1 MSPLDYLRNRTAR
14 ADALLAVSIV
24 GTLAGI
30 ATGAITVLFRVA
42 IETLQMA
49 LIGDPE
55 NYEALDPLLR
65 VLVPTLGGLC
75 VGLLFSFAA
84 TGSRQ
89 VGITHVMRSMI
100 VRAGRLPLRNA
111 VLQFV
116 GGVLSIASGHSVGR
130 EGPAVHLGAA
140 ASSLLGQWL
149 RLPNNCMRSLVAC
162 GTAASIAASFNT
174 PIAGVIFAMEVVM
187 MEYTVAG
194 FTPVILAAVAGTWT
208 SQLVYG
214 AAPAFD
220 VPVVRLAT
228 LWELPYL
235 LFVGVVVG
243 CVAGLFNHYIDFVD
257 RHMKNIRL
265 WVRVGMAG
273 LITGGIG
280 VFVPEVMGIGYDTV
294 ELALVGEA
302 TLGLLVLVALAKFA
316 ATGTSVALGVPA
328 GIIGPTLVI
337 GATLGGA
344 LGIVGHEI
352 APELSADAGLYAM
365 VGMGAMMGAVL
376 QAPLAA
382 LMAIMELT
390 VNPHILL
397 PGMIAVVAASIT
409 SRELLHSESVFIT
422 MLRARGVEYVNDPV
436 AVSLQRTGVT
446 AVMSRRFAQASRFET
461 PAQLAALL
469 AANPDW
475 LLVSSADKV
484 EAVVAAKPV
493 AALLRRQ
500 GEETAEGEEQAAVDL
515 LATSLKPQP
524 VHAVRLHSTLAE
536 ALAKL
541 DEESADV
548 LVITSG
554 PALERRAVTGIL
566 TRVDIEASV
575 RFGSAR
581 AGG

>member
-30 ATGAITVLFRVA
+30 ATGAITVLFRLA

-174 PIAGVIFAMEVVM
+174 PIAGVIFAMEVVL

-446 AVMSRRFAQASRFET
+446 AVMSRRFVQAPRHADLSTLRR
-461 PAQLAALL
+461 LL
-469 AANPDW
+469 DGSPKW
-475 LLVSSADKV
+475 LLVSSGDRAEGLV
-484 EAVVAAKPV
+484 ETAALAP
-493 AALLRRQ
+493 LLRRV
-500 GEETAEGEEQAAVDL
+500 EEQADAGEDPPQVDL
-515 LATSLKPQP
+515 LGD
-524 VHAVRLHSTLAE
+524 AVRHHAAVGVRLQATLRE
-536 ALAKL
+536 ALQAL
-541 DEESADV
+541 DESAADV
-548 LVITSG
+548 LLVSG
-554 PALERRAVTGIL
+554 SATLNHRSVAGIL
-566 TRVDIEASV
+566 TRADIEASV
-575 RFGSAR
+575 RFGPSNR
-581 AGG
+581 DG